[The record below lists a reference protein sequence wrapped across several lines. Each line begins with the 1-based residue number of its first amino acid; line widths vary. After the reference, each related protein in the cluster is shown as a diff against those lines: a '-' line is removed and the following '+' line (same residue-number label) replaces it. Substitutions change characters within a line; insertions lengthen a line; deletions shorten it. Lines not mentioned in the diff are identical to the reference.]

1 MMIITIKKLL
11 ILCIFELFLLDAK
24 KSISQNV
31 GKEEMISLQNDKTD
45 LVNGKDTQGELE
57 MNKLTLKIK
66 DKEFSI
72 NLYQN
77 TSVDKFLEYLPLS
90 FQMKDLN
97 NNEKYYYL
105 NKNLPINVD
114 SVKQIRAGDF
124 MLFGDNCLVLF
135 YQDFSTTY
143 SYTRLGYVDNVRE
156 FVNEV
161 NNNENVDVQIQQ

>member
-1 MMIITIKKLL
+1 MMISTIKKLL

-24 KSISQNV
+24 KSISQNE

-77 TSVDKFLEYLPLS
+77 TSVDKLLEYLPLS

-97 NNEKYYYL
+97 NNEK
-105 NKNLPINVD
+105 
-114 SVKQIRAGDF
+114 
-124 MLFGDNCLVLF
+124 
-135 YQDFSTTY
+135 
-143 SYTRLGYVDNVRE
+143 
-156 FVNEV
+156 
-161 NNNENVDVQIQQ
+161 

>member
-1 MMIITIKKLL
+1 
-11 ILCIFELFLLDAK
+11 
-24 KSISQNV
+24 
-31 GKEEMISLQNDKTD
+31 MISLQNDKTD